1 MELNE
6 SGGLSSY
13 YHYHHHQ
20 PPNPSLTAATSPT
33 NGIAPN
39 SAAASSHAVYPG
51 SVPSA
56 VSSPLETV
64 KRKRGRPRKY
74 GSAEQAAVAKRM
86 SSASSSISPP
96 KKREQGLLGG
106 GARGGTSHS
115 FTKRSQLSAF
125 GDAGR
130 GFTAHII
137 NVVAGEDVGQKIMAF
152 AQQSKHEM
160 CILSVSGTISNAFLL
175 QPGGNVTYEGR
186 FDILSLSGSYAR
198 NGPGRKTGGLSICLA
213 SGDGQIIGGGVGGPL
228 IAAGPIQVIVGT
240 FAIDKKKNL
249 AEGLRRDV
257 SAQIDVVS
265 TSDIGVQSMVDSSHQ
280 SIVGNQF
287 MMQSAP
293 PQSTEWRGNTPENSD
308 YDHLGD

>member
-6 SGGLSSY
+6 SLSSY

-20 PPNPSLTAATSPT
+20 PPNPPLAAASPP
-33 NGIAPN
+33 NGIPPN
-39 SAAASSHAVYPG
+39 SAANNPAASSHAVYPG

-74 GSAEQAAVAKRM
+74 GTAEQAAAAKRM
-86 SSASSSISPP
+86 SSASSSISSP
-96 KKREQGLLGG
+96 KKREQGPLGG
-106 GARGGTSHS
+106 GSSHS
-115 FTKRSQLSAF
+115 VIKRSQLSAF

-240 FAIDKKKNL
+240 FTVDKKKNL

-257 SAQIDVVS
+257 SAQIDGVS

-280 SIVGNQF
+280 SIVGSQF